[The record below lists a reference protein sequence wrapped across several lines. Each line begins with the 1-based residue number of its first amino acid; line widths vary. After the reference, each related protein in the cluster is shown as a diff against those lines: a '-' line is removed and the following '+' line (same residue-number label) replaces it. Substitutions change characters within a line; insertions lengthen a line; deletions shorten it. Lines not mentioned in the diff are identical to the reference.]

1 MRMLLRRP
9 RTTAIAVPAVLLLLT
24 VGPPALVRAQ
34 EPDEAIHACYH
45 LRSGDLRIVES
56 EADCRPPERPLS
68 WNVPGPGGPSGS
80 VAARI
85 RDQGPVSLGLRET
98 LELPLTGNTW
108 TQAAG
113 EFQDLVGQIEIE
125 TTCPGFATA
134 VIPVIRVF
142 LDGEERATLPVTER
156 TSEFRFPS
164 FEPPT
169 ETTHTLTVTI
179 TERDCRP
186 PHVVRSVKF
195 DVLRYRT
202 LPD

>member
-1 MRMLLRRP
+1 MRTLVLRQRG
-9 RTTAIAVPAVLLLLT
+9 TAVSVLAVLLLFAT
-24 VGPPALVRAQ
+24 GPTTLVRAQ
-34 EPDEAIHACYH
+34 EPVETIHACYH
-45 LRSGDLRIVES
+45 QRSGNLRIVETD
-56 EADCRPPERPLS
+56 ADCRPQETPIS
-68 WNVPGPGGPSGS
+68 WNVTGPEGPSGS

-85 RDQGPVSLGLRET
+85 RDQGPVSLGLREI
-98 LELPLTGNTW
+98 LDLPLTGNTW

-125 TTCPGFATA
+125 TTCPGTA
-134 VIPVIRVF
+134 SAINPVIHVF
-142 LDGEERATLPVTER
+142 LDGEERATLPVTEH

-179 TERDCRP
+179 AERDCRP
-186 PHVVRSVKF
+186 PHLVKSVRF